1 MIIDCDQCTL
11 RDLAC
16 ANCAV
21 TFITSDLLPGGS
33 GAPTGPRGPGGPAGL
48 GSPAANGPA
57 ASPAISPATSPAIS
71 PADSPA
77 VVGHGAELD
86 AAELRAINALANA
99 GMIPPLR
106 YAPAMAKASL
116 RGVVGYR

>member
-11 RDLAC
+11 RGLAC

-21 TFITSDLLPGGS
+21 TFITSDLLPGGPVA
-33 GAPTGPRGPGGPAGL
+33 GA
-48 GSPAANGPA
+48 
-57 ASPAISPATSPAIS
+57 
-71 PADSPA
+71 A

-86 AAELRAINALANA
+86 AAELRALSALANA

-116 RGVVGYR
+116 HGVVRYR